1 MRLLLYLVHTV
12 WNTVVRASARKTN
25 VNLEVRCRCVSFV
38 SQVSSMSE
46 GVTDVSHLHC
56 YVPSVS
62 VPVPT
67 PVMVSCAS
75 RP

>member
-1 MRLLLYLVHTV
+1 M
-12 WNTVVRASARKTN
+12 
-25 VNLEVRCRCVSFV
+25 NLEVRCRCVSFV